1 MIKHVYGK
9 LQQGLKSGKPEVQEE
24 CLEIMAQIFKK
35 FGVLLNKNNNLVN
48 KDDMMKTLCE
58 LLQSG

>member
-1 MIKHVYGK
+1 
-9 LQQGLKSGKPEVQEE
+9 
-24 CLEIMAQIFKK
+24 MAQIFKK